1 MATDRIDAVNEAAA
15 ATALRKRALEEAEA
29 ALAETKAR
37 YRTGK
42 RLASAYEAER
52 YARQSHAQAGRSH
65 DASVLAALVADLA
78 ERAEVQT
85 AAGSA
90 AKRGHGVVDESA
102 RELRV
107 AVLAWVDAESAA
119 KRALGNCY
127 ASAPDYDDEASST
140 YRAGVG
146 SRHEALDGLQAARRA
161 FIRAYAD
168 LPTHEQEQFMAGPEV
183 VAELRDAAEEASQEH
198 ERKLA
203 KAVQQSMLPITDRHA
218 AVVRLRRRVR
228 LAARWL
234 AADYHASSGA
244 NTTRTRRCR
253 RLWLELARQ
262 ASEHGRALQEL
273 DAAERCLSAEVEELV
288 ESIATATEPA

>member
-29 ALAETKAR
+29 ALDETKAR

-42 RLASAYEAER
+42 RLASAYEAEWR
-52 YARQSHAQAGRSH
+52 ARQSHAQAGRSH
-65 DASVLAALVADLA
+65 DAAALAALIADLA
-78 ERAEVQT
+78 ERAEVQA

-90 AKRGHGVVDESA
+90 AERGHGVVDESA

-107 AVLAWVDAESAA
+107 AVLAWGDAESAA
-119 KRALGNCY
+119 ERALGNYY
-127 ASAPDYDDEASST
+127 AAAPGYDDEASST
-140 YRAGVG
+140 YRAAVA
-146 SRHEALDGLQAARRA
+146 SRHEALGGLQAARGA
-161 FIRAYAD
+161 FNHAYAD
-168 LPTHEQEQFMAGPEV
+168 LPTQEQEQFMAGPEV

-203 KAVQQSMLPITDRHA
+203 KAVQQSMLPIADRHA

-234 AADYHASSGA
+234 AVDYDAKQRRQYGGHAS
-244 NTTRTRRCR
+244 
-253 RLWLELARQ
+253 L
-262 ASEHGRALQEL
+262 
-273 DAAERCLSAEVEELV
+273 
-288 ESIATATEPA
+288 

>member
-15 ATALRKRALEEAEA
+15 ATALRKRVLDEAET
-29 ALAETKAR
+29 ALAKTNAR

-42 RLASAYEAER
+42 RLASAYEAEWR
-52 YARQSHAQAGRSH
+52 ARQSHAQAGRAH

-90 AKRGHGVVDESA
+90 AERGHGVADERA

-119 KRALGNCY
+119 DRALGNCY
-127 ASAPDYDDEASST
+127 AATPGYDDEASST
-140 YRAGVG
+140 YRAAVA
-146 SRHEALDGLQAARRA
+146 SRHEALGGLQAARRA
-161 FIRAYAD
+161 FNHAYAD
-168 LPTHEQEQFMAGPEV
+168 LPTHEQEQFMAGPEF

-203 KAVQQSMLPITDRHA
+203 KAVHQSMLPITDRHA

-244 NTTRTRRCR
+244 NTARTRRCR
-253 RLWLELARQ
+253 RLWLELACQ

-273 DAAERCLSAEVEELV
+273 DAAERRLSAEVKELV